1 MNAEKEK
8 KFLNWFLLNPRMTG
22 FLLFLIFLIVTVLMV
37 FQRYL
42 LIQENDRREMNNII
56 RVVYHNIDQS
66 LKNSVTSA
74 LTLALT
80 IDDDGKPEN
89 FEEIGRKL
97 LASNPGIDAVQLVPN
112 GVITHVYPMEENQSV
127 LGFDILNSPPHR
139 QEALKSI
146 EGRKMY
152 FAGPLK
158 LRQGGVGVVGRL
170 PVFNKEKFWGFSAVI
185 IRMETL
191 IRASGINAIDDSK
204 YYFQLSKS
212 GPDGTER
219 FFLPG
224 EVSFKDAYHEV
235 LSFPDSD
242 WNLYLI
248 PKNPNEAILQLVPLF
263 VLGLMLSALFGVMIT
278 LILRKPAEL
287 QKLVYNQA
295 RNLLKSEVRFKAI
308 FDHAPIGMAH
318 IDARTGRFVE
328 VNDNFVLLTGYI
340 GEQLS
345 QMQASELTHEDDR
358 ADEKMQLEALLRGK
372 SRGFSMEKRINT
384 NRGESV
390 WVNST
395 VSPLW
400 ASGDTPS
407 TYIAIVEDISIKKE
421 AKERISKSEA
431 HFKSLFED
439 SPVALWEED
448 FSAVRNHLEELGLM
462 GLSPKSVMT
471 FLREN
476 PHEVQKC
483 ISLVRILDVN
493 NECVVLNYPKTKQEL
508 TQGLTGLLDE
518 ESTAGFIRQ
527 LVAITSGVSGIS
539 MDTKLRRESGEV
551 LDIHLRWGVM
561 RGYEK
566 TLERVMISAEDITAQ
581 KESQRIISN
590 TQKRI
595 ETLVNTVDGI
605 VWECDFETY
614 MFTFI
619 NRKAEE
625 IAGYPIEQ
633 WLSDPNFWAS
643 TIHPEDREYAVSFCA
658 VNAEKRRQYS
668 FEYRMI
674 HRDGSILWIR
684 DIVNVIH
691 ENGRPV
697 SLRGIMIDITK
708 AKEAEQDLNKS
719 LQLVTEQNERLHNFS
734 YIVSHNLRSHTANI
748 QSIANL
754 IESADSD
761 EERHEMIG
769 MLKTVSGSLNDTM
782 VHLNDLLN
790 IKANVGLGNESLNLR
805 QYIDNTLAV
814 LHEQIVAKDVVLQYD
829 VPPSVTVD
837 YNPAYLESILLN
849 LLSNAIR
856 YSDPERQPRISITWA
871 SRDHRNTLT
880 IADNGIGI
888 DLQKNGDKLFG
899 MYKTFN
905 GNPDARGIGLF
916 ITRNQIEA
924 MGGSITVDS
933 TPGTGTAFTI
943 FFR

>member
-1 MNAEKEK
+1 MNAEKER

-22 FLLFLIFLIVTVLMV
+22 FLLFMIFLIVTVAMV

-56 RVVYHNIDQS
+56 RVVYRNIDQS

-89 FEEIGRKL
+89 FEEIGKKL

-112 GVITHVYPMEENQSV
+112 GVITHVYPLEGNQSV

-146 EGRKMY
+146 QGRKMY

-158 LRQGGVGVVGRL
+158 LRQGGIGVVGRL

-191 IRASGINAIDDSK
+191 IRASGINAIDDSR
-204 YYFQLSKS
+204 YYFQLSKT
-212 GPDGTER
+212 GPDGAER
-219 FFLPG
+219 FFLG
-224 EVSFKDAYHEV
+224 GKVDFKHAYHEV

-248 PKNPNEAILQLVPLF
+248 PKNPSDAILQVIPLF
-263 VLGLMLSALFGVMIT
+263 LVGVMLSALFGIMIT

-318 IDARTGRFVE
+318 IDARTGKFVE
-328 VNDNFVLLTGYI
+328 VNDNFVMMTGFIGDQLQEMNASDLTYP
-340 GEQLS
+340 
-345 QMQASELTHEDDR
+345 DDK
-358 ADEKMQLEALLRGK
+358 ADEKSQLDALLRGTN
-372 SRGFSMEKRINT
+372 RGFSMEKRINT
-384 NRGESV
+384 NRGESI
-390 WVNST
+390 WVNFT
-395 VSPLW
+395 ASPLW
-400 ASGDTPS
+400 APGDTPS
-407 TYIAIVEDISIKKE
+407 TYIAIMEDISLKKE
-421 AKERISKSEA
+421 AKEQISKSEA

-448 FSAVRNHLEELGLM
+448 FSAVRSHLEALGLM

-471 FLREN
+471 YLREY
-476 PHEVQKC
+476 PQEIQKC

-493 NECVVLNYPKTKQEL
+493 NECLVLNYPKTKEEL
-508 TQGLTGLLDE
+508 TDGLSGLLDE
-518 ESTAGFIRQ
+518 DSTQAFVRQ
-527 LVAITSGVSGIS
+527 LVAITSGVSGIA
-539 MDTKLRRESGEV
+539 MDSKLRRESGEV
-551 LDIHLRWGVM
+551 LDVHLRWGVM
-561 RGYEK
+561 RGYEN

-619 NRKAEE
+619 NKKAEE
-625 IAGYPIEQ
+625 IAGYPVEQ
-633 WLSDPNFWAS
+633 WLNDPTFWAS
-643 TIHPEDREYAVSFCA
+643 TIHPEDREYAVNFCA
-658 VNAEKRRQYS
+658 ANAQKNRQYS
-668 FEYRMI
+668 FEYRML
-674 HRDGSILWIR
+674 HSDGSIIWIR

-691 ENGRPV
+691 ENGKPV

-761 EERHEMIG
+761 EERQEMIG

-805 QYIDNTLAV
+805 HYIDNTLAV
-814 LHEQIVAKDVVLQYD
+814 LHEQITAKKVQIDYD
-829 VPPSVTVD
+829 VPASATVN

-856 YSDPERQPRISITWA
+856 YGDPARQPRISIQWA
-871 SRDHRNTLT
+871 FRDGRNSLT
-880 IADNGIGI
+880 DR
-888 DLQKNGDKLFG
+888 K
-899 MYKTFN
+899 
-905 GNPDARGIGLF
+905 
-916 ITRNQIEA
+916 
-924 MGGSITVDS
+924 SVV
-933 TPGTGTAFTI
+933 
-943 FFR
+943 